1 MTHSQQL
8 ISLNYKLFC
17 PTLFSTFPIQIF
29 AEFLNPKRVE
39 GKGGGQFDH
48 PCVVFPRMNFSEK
61 W

>member
-8 ISLNYKLFC
+8 ISLNDKLFC

-29 AEFLNPKRVE
+29 AEILNPKRVE
-39 GKGGGQFDH
+39 GKGGGQFN
-48 PCVVFPRMNFSEK
+48 PPFVVFPRMNFSQN